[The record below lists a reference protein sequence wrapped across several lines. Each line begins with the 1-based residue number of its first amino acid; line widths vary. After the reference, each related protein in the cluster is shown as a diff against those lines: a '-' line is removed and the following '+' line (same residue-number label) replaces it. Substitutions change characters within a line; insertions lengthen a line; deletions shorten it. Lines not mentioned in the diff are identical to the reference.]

1 MRSHTP
7 PLPLLHAYHAPPVY
21 RHNFTGA
28 ALPLDGEYDPANA
41 LDLIAHAHASV
52 ETGAEADAV
61 KGDGDRNADAAL
73 HGTASADLKAVT
85 TKAYRHGVTN
95 DIRDMWIATAENLG
109 AFRDMDDTAAL
120 RLRGVLAK
128 HKLIASSEVRNIATT
143 GQSGRVNK
151 NKRQDKGDKVRKRR
165 NMNTQ
170 ASAFNSHLKGG
181 NLEYAL
187 REDE

>member
-7 PLPLLHAYHAPPVY
+7 FLPPLHAFRSLPVY
-21 RHNFTGA
+21 RHNFTSA

-41 LDLIAHAHASV
+41 LELIARAQA
-52 ETGAEADAV
+52 GAV
-61 KGDGDRNADAAL
+61 KGDGDGDGDADADAAL

-85 TKAYRHGVTN
+85 TKAFRHGVTN

-120 RLRGVLAK
+120 RLREVLAK

-151 NKRQDKGDKVRKRR
+151 NKRQEKGGKVRKRR